1 MDKNYIKD
9 NEVIERYLLGQ
20 LSDDERQAFRVA
32 LLFDENLRQEVEDTR
47 LLHQHIQQ
55 LKTAKKQPKSKK
67 IIWWLIGSLLMIS
80 IATVAYFMN
89 KNNLIQKQENTP
101 ETIETPQ
108 KTIKETTEPA
118 TDELLKEEQ
127 IEEKKE
133 ENQLE
138 IEPFVPEK
146 KGTTPKKSSQPI
158 AAVDTET
165 HPYLDQFTTGGFRN
179 NEVKIT
185 VNSPKLSEKLT
196 AENGKINLNIKAIL
210 SLDKMPEKERFVV
223 RLFSNKKADF
233 DNFKPI
239 LSANPTISKSDDY
252 YNLSFNAIV
261 PLPKGLYYFII
272 EDNEIEDM
280 IYVGKF
286 LVE

>member
-1 MDKNYIKD
+1 MDKQYIKD

-20 LSDDERQAFRVA
+20 ISDNERQEFRVA
-32 LLFDENLRQEVEDTR
+32 LLFDESLRQEVEDTR

-55 LKTAKKQPKSKK
+55 LKMAKKQPKPKK

-80 IATVAYFMN
+80 IATVAYFAN
-89 KNNLIQKQENTP
+89 KNKFVKKQENTP
-101 ETIETPQ
+101 STIEMPP
-108 KTIKETTEPA
+108 KTIKKITESA

-146 KGTTPKKSSQPI
+146 KVTTPKKSSPPI
-158 AAVDTET
+158 AAADTKT
-165 HPYLDQFTTGGFRN
+165 HPYLDQFVTGGFRN
-179 NEVKIT
+179 NQVKIT
-185 VNSPKLSEKLT
+185 VNSPKINEKLT
-196 AENGKINLNIKAIL
+196 AENGKINLNIKAVL
-210 SLDKMPEKERFVV
+210 SLDKTPEKERFVV

-239 LSANPTISKSDDY
+239 LSDNPTISESDNQ

-272 EDNEIEDM
+272 EDNEKEDM

-286 LVE
+286 LVG

>member
-1 MDKNYIKD
+1 MDKQYIKD

-20 LSDDERQAFRVA
+20 ISDNERQEFRVA
-32 LLFDENLRQEVEDTR
+32 LLFDESLRQEVEDTR
-47 LLHQHIQQ
+47 LLHQHIQR
-55 LKTAKKQPKSKK
+55 LKMAKKQPKPKK

-80 IATVAYFMN
+80 IATVAYFAN
-89 KNNLIQKQENTP
+89 KNKFVKKQENTP
-101 ETIETPQ
+101 STIEMPP
-108 KTIKETTEPA
+108 KTIKKITESA

-146 KGTTPKKSSQPI
+146 KVTTPKKSSPPI
-158 AAVDTET
+158 AAADTKT
-165 HPYLDQFTTGGFRN
+165 HPYLDQFVTGGFRN
-179 NEVKIT
+179 NQVKIT
-185 VNSPKLSEKLT
+185 VNSPKINEKLT
-196 AENGKINLNIKAIL
+196 AENGKINLNIKAVL
-210 SLDKMPEKERFVV
+210 SLDKTPEKERFVV

-239 LSANPTISKSDDY
+239 LSDNPTISESDNQ

-272 EDNEIEDM
+272 EDNEKEDM

-286 LVE
+286 LVG

>member
-1 MDKNYIKD
+1 MDKQYIKD

-20 LSDDERQAFRVA
+20 ISDNERQEFRVA
-32 LLFDENLRQEVEDTR
+32 LLFDESLRQEVEDTR

-55 LKTAKKQPKSKK
+55 LKMAKKQPKPKK

-80 IATVAYFMN
+80 IATVAYFAN
-89 KNNLIQKQENTP
+89 KNNFVKKQENTP
-101 ETIETPQ
+101 STIEMPQ
-108 KTIKETTEPA
+108 KTIKKTTEPA

-146 KGTTPKKSSQPI
+146 KVTTPKKSSPPI
-158 AAVDTET
+158 AAADTKT
-165 HPYLDQFTTGGFRN
+165 HPYLDQFVTGGFRN
-179 NEVKIT
+179 NQVKIT
-185 VNSPKLSEKLT
+185 VNSPKINEKLT
-196 AENGKINLNIKAIL
+196 AENGKINLNIKAVL
-210 SLDKMPEKERFVV
+210 SLDKTPEKERFVV

-239 LSANPTISKSDDY
+239 LSDNPTISESDNQ

-272 EDNEIEDM
+272 EDNEKEDM

-286 LVE
+286 LVG

>member
-55 LKTAKKQPKSKK
+55 LKTAKKQPKLKK

-89 KNNLIQKQENTP
+89 KNNFIQKQENTP

-118 TDELLKEEQ
+118 TDDLPK
-127 IEEKKE
+127 IEETEE
-133 ENQLE
+133 ENQPE

-158 AAVDTET
+158 AAADTKT

>member
-1 MDKNYIKD
+1 MNKNYIKD
-9 NEVIERYLLGQ
+9 NEVIERYLLGR
-20 LSDDERQAFRVA
+20 LSDDERQEFRVA
-32 LLFDENLRQEVEDTR
+32 LLFDESLRQEVEDTR

-55 LKTAKKQPKSKK
+55 LKTATKQPKSKK

-80 IATVAYFMN
+80 IAMVAYFGN
-89 KNNLIQKQENTP
+89 KNNLVKKQENTP
-101 ETIETPQ
+101 TTIETPQ
-108 KTIKETTEPA
+108 KTIKKTTEPA
-118 TDELLKEEQ
+118 TDELLKKDQ
-127 IEEKKE
+127 IEKKKE

-146 KGTTPKKSSQPI
+146 KETTPQKSSPPI
-158 AAVDTET
+158 AAADTKT

-185 VNSPKLSEKLT
+185 VNSPKINEKLT
-196 AENGKINLNIKAIL
+196 AENGNINLDIKAVL
-210 SLDKMPEKERFVV
+210 SLDKTPEKERFVV

-239 LSANPTISKSDDY
+239 LSYNPTISESGKD
-252 YNLSFNAIV
+252 YNLSFNAIL

-272 EDNEIEDM
+272 EDNEKEDM